1 MQTNAVITT
10 ASTRPATTR
19 GHCQAGTSTYPSRT
33 ARLTQTPD
41 GSTTNP
47 TTTWVQGA
55 FPAPMLLG
63 RSAMNIT
70 IDDARTRVVGH
81 WSDNDQLRPQSL
93 EKFDLL
99 MQRFTRYAMAFGVET
114 LTGVDVMLVE
124 SFVRARGRDRRGD
137 ISEAAVSTMQVRRAV
152 LRAFYRTAR
161 ELSLTWDD
169 PARDIDLPTRTASST
184 RPLSDDETELL
195 WMRAWAGGRVRR
207 HAATVALM
215 LSGVHSGEVGHVT
228 IADIDFEVGAVRA
241 PGTVKFA
248 PRTLDVESR
257 YLHAL
262 AARRDLLLDRQP
274 NTALDRIV
282 VATGSEGS
290 DGQKQARVC
299 TTVKDVM
306 RRAGLG
312 DDPELRPT
320 SLTAVPARAAFEST
334 GRIEVAAHLLG
345 VSSLDTAARAVAW
358 NWAGER

>member
-1 MQTNAVITT
+1 
-10 ASTRPATTR
+10 
-19 GHCQAGTSTYPSRT
+19 
-33 ARLTQTPD
+33 
-41 GSTTNP
+41 
-47 TTTWVQGA
+47 
-55 FPAPMLLG
+55 
-63 RSAMNIT
+63 MNIT
-70 IDDARTRVVGH
+70 IDDARTRVVAH

-99 MQRFTRYAMAFGVET
+99 MQRFSRYAKAFGVEA
-114 LTGVDVMLVE
+114 LAGVDVTLVE
-124 SFVRARGRDRRGD
+124 SFVRARGRDRGGD
-137 ISEAAVSTMQVRRAV
+137 VSDAAVSTMQVRRAV

-169 PARDIDLPTRTASST
+169 PARDIDLPTRTASTT
-184 RPLSDDETELL
+184 RPLNDDETELL

-228 IADIDFEVGAVRA
+228 IDDIDFEVGAVRA

-257 YLHAL
+257 YLQAL
-262 AARRDLLLDRQP
+262 AARRDLLLVRQP
-274 NTALDRIV
+274 NTSPARIV
-282 VATGSEGS
+282 LATGSEGS

-320 SLTAVPARAAFEST
+320 SLTAVPARAVFDAT
-334 GRIEVAAHLLG
+334 GRIELAARLLG

-358 NWAGER
+358 DWAGER

>member
-1 MQTNAVITT
+1 MGEPLHPHGAALT
-10 ASTRPATTR
+10 AATTSGR
-19 GHCQAGTSTYPSRT
+19 DHE
-33 ARLTQTPD
+33 
-41 GSTTNP
+41 P
-47 TTTWVQGA
+47 TTRWVQGTLPGA
-55 FPAPMLLG
+55 MLLG
-63 RSAMNIT
+63 RSVMNLT
-70 IDDARTRVVGH
+70 LDEARTRVVAH
-81 WSDNDQLRPQSL
+81 WSDNHQLRQQSL
-93 EKFDLL
+93 EKFNLL
-99 MQRFTRYAMAFGVET
+99 LQRFSRYANAFGVDA
-114 LTGVDVMLVE
+114 LVGVDVVLVE
-124 SFVRARGRDRRGD
+124 SFVRARGRDRRGEVTD
-137 ISEAAVSTMQVRRAV
+137 AAVSTMQVRRAV

-169 PARDIDLPTRTASST
+169 PARDIDLPTRTASTT
-184 RPLSDDETELL
+184 RPLNDDETELL
-195 WMRAWAGGRVRR
+195 WMRAWAGGRLRR

-228 IADIDFEVGAVRA
+228 IDDIDFEVGTVSA

-248 PRTLDVESR
+248 PRTLDVEPR
-257 YLHAL
+257 YLQAL
-262 AARRDLLLDRQP
+262 AARRDLLLGRQR
-274 NTALDRIV
+274 NTAPERIV
-282 VATGSEGS
+282 LATGSEGS

-334 GRIEVAAHLLG
+334 GRIELAARLLG